1 MERTKEFGMIEN
13 LRFWEE
19 NEENVE
25 MTHLLFAD
33 DTIFLVSDDDQNW
46 ANLNM
51 VLESVCLL
59 FWISNQ

>member
-25 MTHLLFAD
+25 ITHLLLAD

>member
-13 LRFWEE
+13 LRFC
-19 NEENVE
+19 EENVE
-25 MTHLLFAD
+25 ITHLLFAD
-33 DTIFLVSDDDQNW
+33 DTIFLVSDDDQNL

>member
-19 NEENVE
+19 NVE
-25 MTHLLFAD
+25 ITHLLFAD
-33 DTIFLVSDDDQNW
+33 DTIFLVSDDDQNL